1 MMQNYENIYSWEN
14 IQEVRKMSKFNYD
27 ILKEAKGMSM
37 EVFEFD
43 SKEEAD
49 EFLKTY
55 LKEHKN
61 VIDIKKKYLISI
73 FKEDKSE

>member
-1 MMQNYENIYSWEN
+1 
-14 IQEVRKMSKFNYD
+14 MSKFNYD

-49 EFLKTY
+49 EYEIKYRSCKNDSLFE
-55 LKEHKN
+55 KEEKPEAGAIGTEWKQN
-61 VIDIKKKYLISI
+61 S
-73 FKEDKSE
+73 

>member
-1 MMQNYENIYSWEN
+1 
-14 IQEVRKMSKFNYD
+14 MSKFNYD

>member
-1 MMQNYENIYSWEN
+1 
-14 IQEVRKMSKFNYD
+14 MSKFNYD

-43 SKEEAD
+43 SKEEVD

-73 FKEDKSE
+73 FKEDKSK

>member
-1 MMQNYENIYSWEN
+1 
-14 IQEVRKMSKFNYD
+14 MSKFNYD

-61 VIDIKKKYLISI
+61 IIDIKKKYLISI